1 MSSFLE
7 LADPSKSWWALL
19 AIPVIVLFILKV
31 RLRRRPISTLLFW
44 DQLLEEQPPRAWW
57 RRLRNLVALLCQ
69 LAFLALLVAA
79 LVDPLWSWQRRD
91 ARQVVYV
98 VDNSSSMS
106 AVEDGGQ
113 ARLDSAL
120 QSAHLMVDSLR
131 QHDTAAV
138 VTAGGAP
145 RVVIGATGDVRILH
159 DAIDQIEAADQPTR
173 LADAVELAR
182 RLVADDEQREV
193 IVLTDGADDATA
205 ELDTAEDVTL
215 YGFADET
222 PNVGITAF
230 QVRRSFA
237 DATSFQVL
245 VEVTNFG
252 DETSECRLEIDL
264 DGSLVDVVPLTL
276 EPDQPWRR
284 TLDHTATEGG
294 TLTAR
299 LDVQDALSADNQ
311 AIAVLPRREP
321 IPVLL
326 VTPGSLFLRSVF
338 ESIPGVELST
348 SEQLPEAIPD
358 QTIVV
363 IHKMKVDQ
371 VPTGRNCVIVDPVAD
386 SDLWKLGEPIAQ
398 PIVTEQEADSP
409 LMAHI
414 RLQNTLLN
422 GARQLQFNSE
432 EVEPLLQDP
441 DESAFYARIPR
452 PGGDA
457 LVLTVNLDDGDLPL
471 RIAFPVMI
479 KNAIESFLGDKG
491 ELRPSIAAGQ
501 STTIDLGSQAAPS
514 AASAEL
520 ADSDAAEVVE
530 NDSSTPATD
539 WVLRSPDGTISPA
552 SVVDRQLQIGPFA
565 QTGLWRVGPSSV
577 LNPAEGEQEDDDSEN
592 ADVISIAVNQAN
604 PAESDLRPRASLAA
618 PPQKS
623 IVWGGYSL
631 WFYLSLLATVGI
643 TVEWFLYQRRIIG

>member
-1 MSSFLE
+1 MNSFLE

-19 AIPVIVLFILKV
+19 AIPVIIMFILKV
-31 RLRRRPISTLLFW
+31 RLRRREISTLLFW
-44 DQLLEEQPPRAWW
+44 DQLLQDQPPRAWW
-57 RRLRNLVALLCQ
+57 RRLRNLVALLLQ
-69 LAFLALLVAA
+69 LAFLALLVGA
-79 LVDPLWSWQRRD
+79 LVDPLWSWQRRG
-91 ARQVVYV
+91 ARQIVYV
-98 VDNSSSMS
+98 IDNSSSMS
-106 AVEDGGQ
+106 ATDDG
-113 ARLDSAL
+113 AATRLQRAVK
-120 QSAHLMVDSLR
+120 SAHRMVGSLR
-131 QHDTAAV
+131 QHDTAAI

-145 RVVIGATGDVRILH
+145 RVAVGATGDVRILRE
-159 DAIDQIEAADQPTR
+159 AIDEIEAADQPTR

-182 RLVADDEQREV
+182 RLIADDEKREV

-205 ELDTAEDVTL
+205 ELADAADVTL
-215 YGFADET
+215 YGFAGET

-252 DETSECRLEIDL
+252 DETTECRLEIDL

-276 EPDQPWRR
+276 EPSEPWRR
-284 TLDHTATEGG
+284 TLDHTATGGG
-294 TLTAR
+294 TLTAT
-299 LDVQDALSADNQ
+299 LDVDDALAADDQ
-311 AIAVLPRREP
+311 AIAVLPRRDP

-326 VTPGSLFLRSVF
+326 VSPGSLFLRSVF
-338 ESIPGVELST
+338 TSIPGVELSIA
-348 SEQLPEAIPD
+348 EQLPDEIPR

-363 IHKMKVDQ
+363 IHKTKIDAI
-371 VPTGRNCVIVDPVAD
+371 PADRNCVIVDPVAD

-398 PIVTEQEADSP
+398 PIVTDQAADSP

-414 RLQNTLLN
+414 RLQNVILG
-422 GARQLQFNSE
+422 GARQLEFSS
-432 EVEPLLQDP
+432 EVEPLLEDP
-441 DESAFYARIPR
+441 DESAMYARIPR
-452 PGGDA
+452 SGGDV

-501 STTIDLGSQAAPS
+501 STTIDLGSQSSLTANGAADM
-514 AASAEL
+514 ADESAE
-520 ADSDAAEVVE
+520 
-530 NDSSTPATD
+530 ATD
-539 WVLRSPDGTISPA
+539 ENEPSSEWVLRSPDGKISQA
-552 SVVDRQLQIGPFA
+552 SVVDRQLQVGPFE
-565 QTGLWRVGPSSV
+565 QIGLWQVGPASV
-577 LNPAEGEQEDDDSEN
+577 MSPPTSEDADRSAVEAE
-592 ADVISIAVNQAN
+592 VISIAVNQAN
-604 PAESDLRPRASLAA
+604 PAESDLRPRASLPP
-618 PPQKS
+618 PPQPS